1 MLMKLGSQPNN
12 NEGTSIDMKEI
23 HEPRMP
29 CNDIK
34 LSFRNTDYM
43 ISNACAFIF
52 SNIFRKY

>member
-29 CNDIK
+29 CNDI
-34 LSFRNTDYM
+34 
-43 ISNACAFIF
+43 
-52 SNIFRKY
+52 